1 MEDPSSVCPLISE
14 KNSEIRS
21 VSEEV
26 ARLMQGM
33 QEIGEQREE
42 HIQHMRRE
50 CVCVCVCLLV
60 CVCVCGCCVVLCARA
75 ACMK

>member
-1 MEDPSSVCPLISE
+1 MEDPSSVYPLISE

-50 CVCVCVCLLV
+50 HVCVCV
-60 CVCVCGCCVVLCARA
+60 GVVLCCVRELCA
-75 ACMK
+75 

>member
-1 MEDPSSVCPLISE
+1 MEDPSSVSPLISE

-50 CVCVCVCLLV
+50 RVCV
-60 CVCVCGCCVVLCARA
+60 GVVLCCVRELRA
-75 ACMK
+75 

>member
-1 MEDPSSVCPLISE
+1 MEDPSSVSPLISE

-50 CVCVCVCLLV
+50 RVCVCVG
-60 CVCVCGCCVVLCARA
+60 GCCVVLCCVRELCA
-75 ACMK
+75 